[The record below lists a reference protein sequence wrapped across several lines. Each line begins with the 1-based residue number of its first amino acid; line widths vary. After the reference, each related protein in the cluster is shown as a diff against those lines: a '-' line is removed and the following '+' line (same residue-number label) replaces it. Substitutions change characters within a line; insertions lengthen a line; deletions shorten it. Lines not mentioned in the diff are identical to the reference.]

1 MASAERRRLAPAAR
15 ADQIVDSAA
24 SQFATQPYESVRMTD
39 VAAAAGISRALVY
52 RYFPTKR
59 DLFGA
64 VYQRASDR
72 LLDASELVPSVA
84 FVEQVLA
91 GLDAHFDFFVEN
103 ARTVL
108 AANRGALAGDP
119 MIEGIISEQLAE
131 LRKRM
136 LDASGLVGRARV
148 RASTALHG
156 WLAFVRAVCVEWLA
170 NPDRVLSREEVRDMC
185 MTTLVSA
192 LGTDSPAGL
201 SAKAVADRVP
211 PPER

>member
-1 MASAERRRLAPAAR
+1 MAPKEGRRLAPEVR
-15 ADQIVDSAA
+15 HDQIVDIAA
-24 SQFATQPYESVRMTD
+24 SQFASRPYECVRMTD

-59 DLFGA
+59 DLFVA
-64 VYQRASDR
+64 VYQRASER
-72 LLDASELVPSVA
+72 LLDASELVSGVT

-108 AANRGALAGDP
+108 VANRGALVGDP
-119 MIEGIISEQLAE
+119 MIEGIISEQLAQ

-136 LDASGLVGRARV
+136 LDASGLAGRARV
-148 RASTALHG
+148 RASTALYG

-170 NPDRVLSREEVRDMC
+170 DPDQSLSREEVREVC
-185 MTTLVSA
+185 MSTLLSA
-192 LGTDSPAGL
+192 LETNSPRTLA
-201 SAKAVADRVP
+201 SKAATNRVP
-211 PPER
+211 SVT